1 MADGI
6 EEVDNTE
13 EEYDGLY
20 EMSDEDLEK
29 AFRAA
34 KAESRSPEVDVE
46 VDDNETEEFDTEQ
59 PAKQDSDD
67 NSEEVDVVEAEEEES
82 KDEPA
87 EEVKA
92 EDTEPQKAVKRTY
105 KANGKEFEFSDD
117 EVFQQFG
124 KVFGQAMNYTQ
135 KMQAM
140 AEFRGRIETLKEQ
153 NISQDDLN
161 LMVDVLKGDKAAAA
175 ALLRR
180 TGIDALELED
190 DAGAKYQ
197 PKNYG
202 RNETELA
209 IQEIVEEI
217 GNDPEYKV
225 TYNVVEKQW
234 DDKSRQVFAKNPA
247 LIKELH
253 IDVKN
258 GVFDKVSPMAL
269 KLKVLDG
276 GLKSDI
282 DYYIEAGKGYYAEVG
297 EQKQNEE
304 RAQAKVRE
312 TAAAL
317 EAEKQRV
324 VEVRAQ
330 EAKRNE
336 VKQTADKRKAAAPTS
351 NRSGKTGNVDFLSD
365 SDEDFEKWY
374 KELQDK

>member
-1 MADGI
+1 MAD
-6 EEVDNTE
+6 ERD
-13 EEYDGLY
+13 EYEKDIDQDLLD
-20 EMSDEDLEK
+20 MSDEELEA
-29 AFRAA
+29 AFKAA
-34 KAESRSPEVDVE
+34 KADSRSPETDVE
-46 VDDNETEEFDTEQ
+46 EDSDNETEEFDTEQ
-59 PAKQDSDD
+59 PAEQDSDD
-67 NSEEVDVVEAEEEES
+67 NSEEVDGVEAEEEES
-82 KDEPA
+82 KDEPT

-92 EDTEPQKAVKRTY
+92 EETEPQKAQKHKY
-105 KANGKEFEFSDD
+105 KANGKEFEFTD
-117 EVFQQFG
+117 EEIKAQFG

-140 AEFRGRIETLKEQ
+140 APFRGMIDTLKEQ
-153 NISQDDLN
+153 GVSQEDLN

-175 ALLRR
+175 AMLRR
-180 TGIDALELED
+180 TGIDALELEE

-225 TYNVVEKQW
+225 TYHVVEKEW

-276 GLKSDI
+276 GRKSDI
-282 DYYIEAGKGYYAEVG
+282 DYYIDAGKVYYAEVN
-297 EQKQNEE
+297 EQRQYEE
-304 RAQAKVRE
+304 KAKA

-317 EAEKQRV
+317 DAEKQKV
-324 VEVRAQ
+324 AQVKAQ

-336 VKQTADKRKAAAPTS
+336 VKSVADKRKAAAPTS
-351 NRSGKTGNVDFLSD
+351 TRAGKQGNVDFLSD

>member
-1 MADGI
+1 MAEELDEVQGN
-6 EEVDNTE
+6 EVDE
-13 EEYDGLY
+13 DIWD
-20 EMSDEDLEK
+20 MSDDELEA
-29 AFRAA
+29 AFKAA
-34 KAESRSPEVDVE
+34 KADSRSPETDE
-46 VDDNETEEFDTEQ
+46 DDTEEEIEIDTEQ
-59 PAKQDSDD
+59 PADQDSDD
-67 NSEEVDVVEAEEEES
+67 NSEEVDGAEAEEEES
-82 KDEPA
+82 TDEPA

-92 EDTEPQKAVKRTY
+92 EETEPQKAPRRKY

-117 EVFQQFG
+117 EVFEQFG

-140 AEFRGRIETLKEQ
+140 APYRSMIETLKEQ
-153 NISQDDLN
+153 GMNQDDLN
-161 LMVDVLKGDKAAAA
+161 LMVDVLKGDKTAVAQM
-175 ALLRR
+175 LKR
-180 TGIDALELED
+180 TGVDALDIED
-190 DAGAKYQ
+190 DAHAKYQ

-225 TYNVVEKQW
+225 TYHVVEKQW
-234 DDKSRQVFAKNPA
+234 DDKSRQMFAKNPE

-269 KLKVLDG
+269 KLKVLDNG
-276 GLKSDI
+276 RRSDI
-282 DYYIEAGKGYYAEVG
+282 DYYIEAGKMYYADIG
-297 EQKQNEE
+297 EQRQ
-304 RAQAKVRE
+304 
-312 TAAAL
+312 
-317 EAEKQRV
+317 
-324 VEVRAQ
+324 VEVRNADRAKAADAEKAKLAQVKAQ

-336 VKQTADKRKAAAPTS
+336 VKSTADKRKAAAPTAT
-351 NRSGKTGNVDFLSD
+351 RAGKSGNIDFLSD

>member
-1 MADGI
+1 M
-6 EEVDNTE
+6 EN
-13 EEYDGLY
+13 EEYENDIDQDILD
-20 EMSDEDLEK
+20 MSDEELEA
-29 AFRAA
+29 AFKAA
-34 KAESRSPEVDVE
+34 KADSRSPETDVE
-46 VDDNETEEFDTEQ
+46 EDSDEIETEEFDTEQ
-59 PAKQDSDD
+59 PAEQDSDD
-67 NSEEVDVVEAEEEES
+67 NSEEVDGAEAEKEES
-82 KDEPA
+82 KDEPT

-92 EDTEPQKAVKRTY
+92 EETEPQKAQKRKY

-117 EVFQQFG
+117 EIFDQFG

-140 AEFRGRIETLKEQ
+140 APFRGMIDTLKEQ
-153 NISQDDLN
+153 GVSQEDLN

-175 ALLRR
+175 AMLRR
-180 TGIDALELED
+180 TGIDALELEE

-225 TYNVVEKQW
+225 TYHVVEKEW

-276 GLKSDI
+276 GRKSDI
-282 DYYIEAGKGYYAEVG
+282 DYYIDAGKVYYAEVN
-297 EQKQNEE
+297 EQRQYEE
-304 RAQAKVRE
+304 KAKA

-317 EAEKQRV
+317 DAEKQKV
-324 VEVRAQ
+324 AQVKAQ

-336 VKQTADKRKAAAPTS
+336 VKSVADKRKAAAPTS
-351 NRSGKTGNVDFLSD
+351 TRAGKQGNVDFLSD

>member
-1 MADGI
+1 MAD
-6 EEVDNTE
+6 ERD
-13 EEYDGLY
+13 EYENDIDQDLLD
-20 EMSDEDLEK
+20 MSDEELEA
-29 AFRAA
+29 AFKAA
-34 KAESRSPEVDVE
+34 KADSRSPEADAE
-46 VDDNETEEFDTEQ
+46 DDSDNETEEFDTEQ
-59 PAKQDSDD
+59 PAEQDSDD
-67 NSEEVDVVEAEEEES
+67 NSEEVDGVEAEEEES
-82 KDEPA
+82 KDEPTD
-87 EEVKA
+87 EVKA
-92 EDTEPQKAVKRTY
+92 EETEPQKAQKHKY
-105 KANGKEFEFSDD
+105 KANGKEFEFTD
-117 EVFQQFG
+117 EEIKAQFG

-140 AEFRGRIETLKEQ
+140 APFRGMIDTLKEQ
-153 NISQDDLN
+153 GVSQEDLN

-175 ALLRR
+175 AMLRR
-180 TGIDALELED
+180 TGIDALELEEE
-190 DAGAKYQ
+190 AGAKYQ

-225 TYNVVEKQW
+225 TYHVVEKEW

-276 GLKSDI
+276 GRKSDI
-282 DYYIEAGKGYYAEVG
+282 DYYIDAGKVYYAEVN
-297 EQKQNEE
+297 EQRQYEE
-304 RAQAKVRE
+304 KAKA

-317 EAEKQRV
+317 DAEKQKV
-324 VEVRAQ
+324 AQVKAQ

-336 VKQTADKRKAAAPTS
+336 VKSVADKRKAAAPTS
-351 NRSGKTGNVDFLSD
+351 TRAGKQGNVDFLSD

>member
-1 MADGI
+1 MAD
-6 EEVDNTE
+6 ERD
-13 EEYDGLY
+13 EYENDIDQDLLD
-20 EMSDEDLEK
+20 MSDEELEA
-29 AFRAA
+29 AFKAA
-34 KAESRSPEVDVE
+34 KADSRSPETDVE
-46 VDDNETEEFDTEQ
+46 EDSDNETEEFDTEQ
-59 PAKQDSDD
+59 PAEQDSDD
-67 NSEEVDVVEAEEEES
+67 NSEEVDGVEAEEEES
-82 KDEPA
+82 KDEPT

-92 EDTEPQKAVKRTY
+92 EETEPQKAQKHKY
-105 KANGKEFEFSDD
+105 KANGKEFEFTD
-117 EVFQQFG
+117 EEIKAQFG

-140 AEFRGRIETLKEQ
+140 APFRGMIDTLKEQ
-153 NISQDDLN
+153 GVSQEDLN

-175 ALLRR
+175 AMLRR
-180 TGIDALELED
+180 TGIDALELEE

-225 TYNVVEKQW
+225 TYHVVEKEW

-276 GLKSDI
+276 GRKSDI
-282 DYYIEAGKGYYAEVG
+282 DYYIDAGKVYYAEVN
-297 EQKQNEE
+297 EQRQYEE
-304 RAQAKVRE
+304 KAKA

-317 EAEKQRV
+317 DAEKQKV
-324 VEVRAQ
+324 AQVKAQ

-336 VKQTADKRKAAAPTS
+336 VKSVADKRKAAAPTS
-351 NRSGKTGNVDFLSD
+351 TRAGKQGNVDFLSD

>member
-1 MADGI
+1 MADERDDLPV
-6 EEVDNTE
+6 EEVDE
-13 EEYDGLY
+13 DLFD
-20 EMSDEDLEK
+20 MSDEELEA
-29 AFRAA
+29 AFKAA
-34 KAESRSPEVDVE
+34 KADSRSPETDVE
-46 VDDNETEEFDTEQ
+46 EDSDEIETEEFDTEQ
-59 PAKQDSDD
+59 PAEQDSDD
-67 NSEEVDVVEAEEEES
+67 NSEEVDGVEAEEEES
-82 KDEPA
+82 KDEPT

-92 EDTEPQKAVKRTY
+92 EETEPQKAQKHKY
-105 KANGKEFEFSDD
+105 KANGKEFEFTD
-117 EVFQQFG
+117 EEIKAQFG

-140 AEFRGRIETLKEQ
+140 APFRGMIDTLKEQ
-153 NISQDDLN
+153 GVSQEDLN

-175 ALLRR
+175 AMLRR
-180 TGIDALELED
+180 TGIDALELEE

-225 TYNVVEKQW
+225 TYHVVEKEW

-276 GLKSDI
+276 GRKSDI
-282 DYYIEAGKGYYAEVG
+282 DYYIDAGKVYYAEVN
-297 EQKQNEE
+297 EQRQYEE
-304 RAQAKVRE
+304 KAKA

-317 EAEKQRV
+317 DAEKQKV
-324 VEVRAQ
+324 AQVKAQ

-336 VKQTADKRKAAAPTS
+336 VKSVADKRKAAAPTS
-351 NRSGKTGNVDFLSD
+351 TRAGKQGNVDFLSD